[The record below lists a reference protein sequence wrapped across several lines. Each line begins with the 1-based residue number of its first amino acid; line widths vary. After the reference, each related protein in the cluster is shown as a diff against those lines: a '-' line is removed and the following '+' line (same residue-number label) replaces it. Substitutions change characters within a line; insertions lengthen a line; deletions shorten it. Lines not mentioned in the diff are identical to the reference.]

1 MMQHSGQRSPR
12 NFDTTG
18 PRMDPHSAE
27 SISDKLNALKYAFM
41 GANVVSDLS
50 LITKDIYTYYISND
64 RSSCA
69 LSYETIHQWIGRCL
83 AKLPK

>member
-27 SISDKLNALKYAFM
+27 SISDKVNALKYAFM
-41 GANVVSDLS
+41 CLFWYDLLGRIHATNLSVQTIDLS
-50 LITKDIYTYYISND
+50 LSCVVDLYRSLKSYISE
-64 RSSCA
+64 
-69 LSYETIHQWIGRCL
+69 L
-83 AKLPK
+83 